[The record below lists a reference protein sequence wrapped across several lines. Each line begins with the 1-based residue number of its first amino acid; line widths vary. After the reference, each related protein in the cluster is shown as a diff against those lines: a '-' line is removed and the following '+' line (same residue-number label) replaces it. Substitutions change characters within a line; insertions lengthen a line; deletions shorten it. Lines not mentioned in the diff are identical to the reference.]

1 MLTTASPNEDLP
13 GEVIVGMPAD
23 AAPLW
28 KPLRYLNL
36 YRLVIAAC
44 LVVIGFW
51 DKLTAPLGTHYPML
65 YFTTSVGYII
75 FSVVSMF
82 FMDWRRPPFTV
93 QVYTHLLVDIAAITV
108 LIHASGGLKS
118 GLGVLLVVAIAG
130 GSLLMAGR
138 IAILFAAIATL
149 SVLGEQVYSEIS
161 DPDATTNFT
170 HAGLLGAAFFAT
182 ATLAYI
188 LARRVRESEA
198 LAAQRG
204 IDLANLEQLTGYIV
218 ERMQTGIVVVDN
230 TTRVRLVNDSA
241 RHLLSLGSDNEK
253 TDALRLPPVLLDQLK
268 EWHDVSNYEPSSLRP
283 TNTSPD
289 IMPRFAR
296 LGVNKDSGTLIFLED
311 MTAMAQHAQQL
322 KLASLGRLTAS
333 IAHEIRNPLSAIS
346 HAGQLLAESPHSD
359 SSDQRLT
366 EIIRDHSRRVNT
378 IVENV
383 LQLSR
388 RKRAQPQEI
397 GLQSWLA
404 NFVSEFCRTQGMDE
418 TRISVNIE
426 PSEVTVRI
434 DPEQLHQILWN
445 LCHNGLRYTQPAA
458 GAAALELR
466 GGVASDAQTPFL
478 DIIDSGPGIDDQVA
492 EHIFEPFFT
501 TAQKGTGLGLYI
513 ARELCEANQARLS
526 YLRAP
531 TGGSCFRI
539 SFADPRR
546 KQVA

>member
-1 MLTTASPNEDLP
+1 MLTSAPTYEAPQ
-13 GEVIVGMPAD
+13 GEAD
-23 AAPLW
+23 AEVAPPW
-28 KPLRYLNL
+28 EPLRYLNL
-36 YRLVIAAC
+36 YRMVIAAC

-51 DKLTAPLGTHYPML
+51 DKLSAPLGLHYPVL
-65 YFTTSVGYII
+65 YFTTSVGYIV
-75 FSVVSMF
+75 FSLVGIL

-93 QVYTHLLVDIAAITV
+93 QVYTHLLVDITAITV
-108 LIHASGGLKS
+108 LIHAGGGLKS

-149 SVLGEQVYSEIS
+149 SVLGEQAYSQIS
-161 DPDATTNFT
+161 DPAAATNFT
-170 HAGLLGAAFFAT
+170 HAGLLGAVFFAT
-182 ATLAYI
+182 ATLAYM
-188 LARRVRESEA
+188 LAKRVRESEA

-230 TTRVRLVNDSA
+230 TSRVRLVNDSA
-241 RHLLSLGSDNEK
+241 RHLLNLGDAIEK
-253 TDALRLPPVLLDQLK
+253 TDSPRLPPALLDQLK
-268 EWHDVSNYEPSSLRP
+268 EWHDVSNYEPYSLRP

-296 LGVNKDSGTLIFLED
+296 LGINKDSGTLIFLED

-359 SSDQRLT
+359 TSDRRLT
-366 EIIRDHSRRVNT
+366 QIIRDQSRRVNT

-388 RKRAQPQEI
+388 RKRAEPEEI
-397 GLQSWLA
+397 ELHTWLSG
-404 NFVSEFCRTQGMDE
+404 FVSEFCRAQGVDAS
-418 TRISVNIE
+418 RITVNIE
-426 PSEVTVRI
+426 PGHVTVRI

-445 LCHNGLRYTQPAA
+445 LCHNGMRYTQAA
-458 GAAALELR
+458 TGTPALELR
-466 GGVASDAQTPFL
+466 GGRTPGVQTPFL
-478 DIIDSGPGIDDQVA
+478 DVIDFGPGIDEQVA

-526 YLRAP
+526 YLHTP

-546 KQVA
+546 RQVA